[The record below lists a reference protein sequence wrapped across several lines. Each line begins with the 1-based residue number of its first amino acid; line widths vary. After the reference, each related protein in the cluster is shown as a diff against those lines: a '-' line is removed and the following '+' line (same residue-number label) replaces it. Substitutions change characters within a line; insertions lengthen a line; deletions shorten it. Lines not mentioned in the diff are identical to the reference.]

1 MNGDPPIVI
10 LLITFAVVGLLFAP
24 IPTGTPTSLPTTPA
38 AFTSQLN
45 VSCELTNGL
54 SPWPGQSYN
63 STGTNYTRNVTII
76 WHKLCATTLFGDLID
91 EWGDLRST
99 MVNGTTEWAA
109 ANLTPAGGP
118 YPNVG
123 VWQLTWKVWNG
134 TPGNR
139 AWCHEEIW
147 YSDVVNNTFSVSPIL
162 NNDVC
167 VMYTAPMVAFFED
180 GLPTG
185 TAWSIFINGT
195 TRSAT
200 TDIMSFVLPNGT
212 YPYKVGNISG
222 FSAFPSTGVVIM
234 QGSSVGVTINFTST
248 ASPVAP
254 TLLGLPSEVT
264 YVVLGAAVG
273 VVALALALFVWRGG
287 RRKSNPA
294 QEDGRPP
301 DAK

>member
-1 MNGDPPIVI
+1 
-10 LLITFAVVGLLFAP
+10 
-24 IPTGTPTSLPTTPA
+24 
-38 AFTSQLN
+38 
-45 VSCELTNGL
+45 
-54 SPWPGQSYN
+54 
-63 STGTNYTRNVTII
+63 
-76 WHKLCATTLFGDLID
+76 
-91 EWGDLRST
+91 

-134 TPGNR
+134 TPGNG

-147 YSDVVNNTFSVSPIL
+147 YGDVVNNTYSVSPIL

-167 VMYTAPMVAFFED
+167 VMYTPPMVAFIEN

-200 TDIMSFVLPNGT
+200 TEIMTLVLPNGT
-212 YPYKVGNISG
+212 YPYKVGNVSG
-222 FSAFPSTGVVIM
+222 FLAIPSTGVVIV

-248 ASPVAP
+248 AAPVAP

-273 VVALALALFVWRGG
+273 VVALAIALFAWRGG
-287 RRKSNPA
+287 RRKSDPA
-294 QEDGRPP
+294 EEDGRPP